1 MAAAADKSKISA
13 ATEPAP
19 AKGKPKKLLL
29 IVVATVLV
37 LGAAAA
43 GTWFLLNKPSVAP
56 GNPQASQKALP
67 KPAQYFALDPA
78 FVVNLDGAD
87 DGPHYLQLEVQLVTR
102 DPEQFKQIQDNAPA
116 IRARLLMLFT
126 QVQARDIADI
136 DGRRKLQAA
145 ALAEAQKLMTAETG
159 HKCIDDLLFTSF
171 VTQ

>member
-1 MAAAADKSKISA
+1 MAAAADKSRISA
-13 ATEPAP
+13 AGEPAP

-29 IVVATVLV
+29 IAVATVLV

-56 GNPQASQKALP
+56 GKAQASQKALP
-67 KPAQYFALDPA
+67 KPAQYFALEPA
-78 FVVNLDGAD
+78 FVVNLDDTD
-87 DGPHYLQLEVQLVTR
+87 DGPRYLQLEVQLVTR

-116 IRARLLMLFT
+116 IRAHLLMLFT
-126 QVQARDIADI
+126 QVQAKDIADI
-136 DGRRKLQAA
+136 AGRRKLQAA

-159 HKCIDDLLFTSF
+159 RKCIDDLLFTSF